1 MRNEHGAA
9 ESKVLTRLRRGV
21 AIGVNARL
29 ALMLLG
35 ALIVRLAAMVG
46 TGHEGDITA
55 LARWAESVAARGL
68 GEYYEAGGDSNYL
81 AVLYLLWPLG
91 LMFDRPELF
100 AAVRAISI
108 PFDLLIGTMLFMAG
122 RSLSSPQGGLLAAA
136 LYLFNPATVL
146 AGAVWGQLD
155 AVGTAA
161 VVGSLMT
168 VASGRYVTAGMLSV
182 LAVLVKPQFA
192 IAGAVVLGMLALRR
206 DGGGRAAA
214 FALAA
219 VGGVAAYLAV
229 TVPLGLEPAELF
241 AIVGDSAA
249 QMSFASLHGFNAWGL
264 IFGFETTD
272 GPWVYLGLALL
283 AAGVLG
289 ALALLYLRRDLAGV
303 FGVAFLIALAVYF
316 LPTRVHERY
325 LFPAIAL
332 LAPLVALRPTL
343 LRPFIA
349 LSGVFSLSLLYVLI
363 RGRRSGAIDVPL
375 RVERLLDWPG
385 VPLIAVAL
393 MAAALWCALGVWRV
407 FREQE
412 VERTAPVR

>member
-1 MRNEHGAA
+1 
-9 ESKVLTRLRRGV
+9 
-21 AIGVNARL
+21 
-29 ALMLLG
+29 
-35 ALIVRLAAMVG
+35 
-46 TGHEGDITA
+46 
-55 LARWAESVAARGL
+55 
-68 GEYYEAGGDSNYL
+68 
-81 AVLYLLWPLG
+81 
-91 LMFDRPELF
+91 
-100 AAVRAISI
+100 
-108 PFDLLIGTMLFMAG
+108 
-122 RSLSSPQGGLLAAA
+122 LAAA

-229 TVPLGLEPAELF
+229 TVPLGLGPAELF

-264 IFGFETTD
+264 IFGFGTTD

>member
-9 ESKVLTRLRRGV
+9 ESRVLTRLRRG
-21 AIGVNARL
+21 AALGVNARV
-29 ALMLLG
+29 AMMLLG
-35 ALIVRLAAMVG
+35 ALMVRLVAMSG
-46 TGHEGDITA
+46 QGHEGDISA

-68 GEYYEAGGDSNYL
+68 GGYYEAGGDSNYL

-108 PFDLLIGTMLFMAG
+108 PFDLLTGAMLFVAG
-122 RSLSSPQGGLLAAA
+122 RSLAGPQGGLLAAA
-136 LYLFNPATVL
+136 LYLFNPAVVL

-161 VVGSLMT
+161 VVGSLIA

-192 IAGAVVLGMLALRR
+192 IAGAVILGMLLLRR
-206 DGGGRAAA
+206 KGGGRASGV
-214 FALAA
+214 ALAI

-229 TVPLGLEPAELF
+229 TVPLGLEPAELL

-249 QMSFASLHGFNAWGL
+249 QLSFASLHGFNAWGL
-264 IFGFETTD
+264 IFGFETSD

-289 ALALLYLRRDLAGV
+289 ALALLHLRRDLAGV

-343 LRPFIA
+343 LRPFVA

-375 RVERLLDWPG
+375 RIERLLDWPG

-393 MAAALWCALGVWRV
+393 MAAAAWCVVQLWRF
-407 FREQE
+407 FREE
-412 VERTAPVR
+412 GRAAPLS